1 MWRGFRVPEIP
12 YTGRA
17 FLEPLPSTDAS
28 MTTRV
33 VFNQKGGVGKTTIVC
48 NLAAIAASKGLRTLV
63 IDLDTQGNATQ
74 YLTGGA
80 PVRPDRTIGDFFEST
95 LSFSLSPA
103 PFVTYASNT
112 PFENLDIVAA
122 DGRLDE
128 LAVKLEAKQKI
139 YKFRDALRKLRG
151 YDAVFIDTPPALNFY
166 SRTALIAADR
176 VLIPFDCDEFAR
188 QALYALL
195 DNVAE
200 IRADHN
206 DELEIE
212 GIVVNQFQSRSKLPG
227 RIVEELKAEGRPVL
241 DQALS
246 SSVKVKE
253 SHEHYRPLIFLD
265 RGHRV
270 TQEYLALYDE
280 LAAAA

>member
-1 MWRGFRVPEIP
+1 
-12 YTGRA
+12 
-17 FLEPLPSTDAS
+17 

-48 NLAAIAASKGLRTLV
+48 NLAAIAAARGLRTLV

-74 YLTGGA
+74 YLMGGSA
-80 PVRPDRTIGDFFEST
+80 TPPDRTIGDFFDST

-122 DGRLDE
+122 DPRLDE
-128 LAVKLEAKQKI
+128 LVVKLEAKQKI

-166 SRTALIAADR
+166 SRSALIGADK

-188 QALYALL
+188 QALYTLL

-206 DELEIE
+206 EDLDVE
-212 GIVVNQFQSRSKLPG
+212 GIVVNQFQSRSKLPT
-227 RIVEELKAEGRPVL
+227 RLIEELRAEGRPL
-241 DQALS
+241 FEQTLS
-246 SSVKVKE
+246 SSVKIKE
-253 SHEHYRPLIFLD
+253 SHENHTPLVYLD
-265 RGHRV
+265 RAHR
-270 TQEYLALYDE
+270 TTREYLSLFDALGAD
-280 LAAAA
+280 

>member
-1 MWRGFRVPEIP
+1 MQSVPQFP
-12 YTGRA
+12 R
-17 FLEPLPSTDAS
+17 LPENTLI
-28 MTTRV
+28 RV

-74 YLTGGA
+74 YLGGA
-80 PVRPDRTIGDFFEST
+80 SAQAPDRTIADFFEST
-95 LSFSLSPA
+95 LSFSLSPS

-112 PFENLDIVAA
+112 PFENLDVVAA
-122 DGRLDE
+122 DPRLDE
-128 LAVKLEAKQKI
+128 LAVKLESKQKI

-166 SRTALIAADR
+166 SRAALIAAER

-188 QALYALL
+188 QALYTLI
-195 DNVAE
+195 DNIHE

-206 DELEIE
+206 EDLEIE
-212 GIVVNQFQSRSKLPG
+212 GIVVNQFQSRSKLPT
-227 RIVEELKAEGRPVL
+227 RLVDELKAEGQPL
-241 DQALS
+241 LAQTLG
-246 SSVKVKE
+246 SSVRVKE
-253 SHEHYRPLIFLD
+253 SHESHRPLVYLD

-270 TQEYLALYDE
+270 TQEYLALYEALDG
-280 LAAAA
+280 